1 MENKVRDF
9 VYLDTNRYMS
19 LDNLRV
25 FYWGIIIIPFF
36 MVVVGIVAI
45 KLNGINWKS
54 LFPLV
59 SIAVWSLLY
68 WIFVLTVQSKRTKK
82 TFELRFL
89 VNGILGFML
98 SSLMWIFVASFNL
111 AATTPFLSFD
121 FFLWILGF
129 YLLFSLIY
137 VIAIILC
144 VHKGVFAW
152 IKEKGKTKTALIIST
167 VFGELIPV
175 FAVLGMH
182 SSRLMRAH
190 ASISTQY
197 TVMTIITILMIFI
210 PALAHINFVQYYYCK
225 KYGINCDEHGNTTS
239 PKLERGPSKSEI
251 RKERKRA
258 LREYEMTA
266 GGYQGVLTQ
275 PTESGQL
282 EAEKSGAEAKAGEK
296 QGKKRM
302 PLILKILIGIV
313 SVPILAF
320 VITFIV
326 FFMKAMIQDLS

>member
-1 MENKVRDF
+1 MENKVRDL
-9 VYLDTNRYMS
+9 VYLDTKKYLS
-19 LDNLRV
+19 LNNLRR
-25 FYWGIIIIPFF
+25 FYWCGIIIPFI
-36 MVVVGIVAI
+36 MAVISIVSI
-45 KLNGINWKS
+45 KYNGINWKS

-89 VNGILGFML
+89 VNGISGLML
-98 SSLMWIFVASFNL
+98 SSLMWIIFASFNL
-111 AATTPFLSFD
+111 DATTSFLSFD

-152 IKEKGKTKTALIIST
+152 LREKGKTKTARILSSI
-167 VFGELIPV
+167 FGGLIPV
-175 FAVLGMH
+175 FAVLGMY

-197 TVMTIITILMIFI
+197 TVMTIIVILVIFI
-210 PALAHINFVQYYYCK
+210 PAMAHINFVQYYYCK

-258 LREYEMTA
+258 QREYEMTA
-266 GGYQGVLTQ
+266 GGYQDVLTKEIGGG
-275 PTESGQL
+275 PL
-282 EAEKSGAEAKAGEK
+282 EAEISEAEAQAGEK
-296 QGKKRM
+296 HGKKRM

-320 VITFIV
+320 VIAFVVALI
-326 FFMKAMIQDLS
+326 KAIIEDLS

>member
-1 MENKVRDF
+1 MENKVRDL
-9 VYLDTNRYMS
+9 VYLDTKKYLS
-19 LDNLRV
+19 LNNLRR
-25 FYWGIIIIPFF
+25 FYWCGIIIPFI
-36 MVVVGIVAI
+36 MAVISIVSI
-45 KLNGINWKS
+45 KYNGINWKS

-89 VNGILGFML
+89 VNGISGFML
-98 SSLMWIFVASFNL
+98 SSLMWIIFASFNL
-111 AATTPFLSFD
+111 DATTSFLSFD

-152 IKEKGKTKTALIIST
+152 LREKGKTKTARILSSI
-167 VFGELIPV
+167 FGGLIPV
-175 FAVLGMH
+175 FAVLGMY

-197 TVMTIITILMIFI
+197 TVMTIITILVIFI

-258 LREYEMTA
+258 QREYEMTA
-266 GGYQGVLTQ
+266 GGYQDVLTKEIGGG
-275 PTESGQL
+275 PL
-282 EAEKSGAEAKAGEK
+282 EAEISEAEAQAGEK
-296 QGKKRM
+296 HGKKRM

-326 FFMKAMIQDLS
+326 FFIKAMIQDLS

>member
-1 MENKVRDF
+1 MREKACDL
-9 VYLDTNRYMS
+9 VYLNTKKYLS
-19 LDNLRV
+19 LNNLRR
-25 FYWGIIIIPFF
+25 FYWCSIIVLFF
-36 MVVVGIVAI
+36 MAVIGIMSI
-45 KLNGINWKS
+45 EYIGINWKS

-59 SIAVWSLLY
+59 SIAIWSLLY
-68 WIFVLTVQSKRTKK
+68 WIFVLKIQSKRTKK
-82 TFELRFL
+82 TFALRFL
-89 VNGILGFML
+89 VNGISGLMM
-98 SSLMWIFVASFNL
+98 SSLMWILYAS
-111 AATTPFLSFD
+111 TTPFLSFN
-121 FFLWILGF
+121 FLLWILGF

-137 VIAIILC
+137 VIAIIFC
-144 VHKGVFAW
+144 VHKGVFAR

>member
-89 VNGILGFML
+89 VNGISGLMI

-144 VHKGVFAW
+144 VHKGVFAR
-152 IKEKGKTKTALIIST
+152 IKEKSQTKKAFIISSI
-167 VFGELIPV
+167 FGGLIPV
-175 FAVLGMH
+175 SGVLGMY
-182 SSRLMRAH
+182 SSRLMRSH

-197 TVMTIITILMIFI
+197 TVMTIITILVIFI

-266 GGYQGVLTQ
+266 GGYRGVLTQ

>member
-1 MENKVRDF
+1 
-9 VYLDTNRYMS
+9 
-19 LDNLRV
+19 
-25 FYWGIIIIPFF
+25 
-36 MVVVGIVAI
+36 
-45 KLNGINWKS
+45 
-54 LFPLV
+54 
-59 SIAVWSLLY
+59 
-68 WIFVLTVQSKRTKK
+68 
-82 TFELRFL
+82 
-89 VNGILGFML
+89 
-98 SSLMWIFVASFNL
+98 MWIFVASFNL

>member
-1 MENKVRDF
+1 MREKACDL
-9 VYLDTNRYMS
+9 VYLDTKKYLS
-19 LDNLRV
+19 LNNLRR
-25 FYWGIIIIPFF
+25 FYWCSIIISFI
-36 MVVVGIVAI
+36 MAVISIVSI
-45 KLNGINWKS
+45 KYNGINWKS

-89 VNGILGFML
+89 VNGISGFML
-98 SSLMWIFVASFNL
+98 SSLMCIIFASFNL
-111 AATTPFLSFD
+111 DATTSFLSFD

-152 IKEKGKTKTALIIST
+152 LREKGKTKTARILSSI
-167 VFGELIPV
+167 FGGLIPV
-175 FAVLGMH
+175 FAVLGMY
-182 SSRLMRAH
+182 SSRLMRTH

-239 PKLERGPSKSEI
+239 PKLERGPIKSEI

-266 GGYQGVLTQ
+266 GGYRGVLTQ
-275 PTESGQL
+275 QTESGPL

-320 VITFIV
+320 VIAFVVALI
-326 FFMKAMIQDLS
+326 KAIIEDLS